1 MSKPKF
7 LGMQSIH
14 KPLINLLFS
23 LTIAQLL
30 LISPLYAD
38 WAEEIPIGAAFPRIQ
53 AQDHL
58 VNPRTNEN
66 LMGENG
72 LLYLFV
78 RSSDWWPFCKKQLV
92 QLQAYKKRFAEL
104 GVNVAVMTYDS
115 VDKNAKFAKQFK
127 INFPILSDTNGTTA
141 IAFGI
146 LNEKYPVGHRAY
158 GIPHPGIF
166 FVDSKGLVKGKFAE
180 EDFRDRPDFDDVFQF
195 VSEKSKSQPI

>member
-14 KPLINLLFS
+14 QRLKNLLFS

-30 LISPLYAD
+30 LSSPLYAD

-78 RSSDWWPFCKKQLV
+78 RSSDW
-92 QLQAYKKRFAEL
+92 
-104 GVNVAVMTYDS
+104 
-115 VDKNAKFAKQFK
+115 
-127 INFPILSDTNGTTA
+127 
-141 IAFGI
+141 
-146 LNEKYPVGHRAY
+146 
-158 GIPHPGIF
+158 
-166 FVDSKGLVKGKFAE
+166 
-180 EDFRDRPDFDDVFQF
+180 
-195 VSEKSKSQPI
+195 